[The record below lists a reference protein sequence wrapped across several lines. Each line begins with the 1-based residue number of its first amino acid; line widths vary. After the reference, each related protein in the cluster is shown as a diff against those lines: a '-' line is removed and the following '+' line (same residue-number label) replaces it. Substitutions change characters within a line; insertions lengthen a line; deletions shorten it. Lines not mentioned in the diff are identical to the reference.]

1 VQAYTDQWFVG
12 SRHVLRRNGERSA
25 FSQLNQY
32 AKPLKALADFRY
44 ARATT
49 LNVDLIMTERS
60 HGNEHFMTADYMTA
74 ELGARR
80 SGSRC
85 ASIIPAKLP
94 KGSRP
99 LAELLVKACS
109 AARDTLPASLDA
121 FLADGSV
128 PTSSFQPQ
136 PDGSQPGVNSSCCA
150 TASRSGRS
158 QLRCWCGKGWQRCP
172 PRRSWQPRGL
182 LADRELTRPLR
193 RQQLRV
199 LGRRLARKLRAPLP
213 SSSP

>member
-1 VQAYTDQWFVG
+1 MRLLGWAAARASVQWFVG

-94 KGSRP
+94 
-99 LAELLVKACS
+99 
-109 AARDTLPASLDA
+109 AARRAPRK
-121 FLADGSV
+121 SV
-128 PTSSFQPQ
+128 
-136 PDGSQPGVNSSCCA
+136 
-150 TASRSGRS
+150 
-158 QLRCWCGKGWQRCP
+158 QRCTRHAARLS
-172 PRRSWQPRGL
+172 RRLPRG
-182 LADRELTRPLR
+182 R
-193 RQQLRV
+193 
-199 LGRRLARKLRAPLP
+199 LRADLKLSASTRQFAPP
-213 SSSP
+213 STNLRFSPKSGPWL